1 MKKSILSAILI
12 AGLIV
17 GSADILMAFLHAY
30 AKNGATPD
38 KVLRYVASGV
48 FGKKAFVADNTY
60 IVFLGLLFH
69 YVVAFIFTTIFF
81 FIYPNIK
88 WLSINR
94 ILTGILY
101 GILMWSAMSFI
112 VLPLSNTP
120 APKKFDV
127 KNALIAVTILII
139 AIGIPLSYMAHKFY
153 SSRKYE

>member
-1 MKKSILSAILI
+1 MKKSIFSAILI

-30 AKNGATPD
+30 TKNGATPD

-60 IVFLGLLFH
+60 MVFLGLLCH

-88 WLSINR
+88 WLSTNR

-120 APKKFDV
+120 APKKFDL

-139 AIGIPLSYMAHKFY
+139 AIGIPLSYMAHRFY